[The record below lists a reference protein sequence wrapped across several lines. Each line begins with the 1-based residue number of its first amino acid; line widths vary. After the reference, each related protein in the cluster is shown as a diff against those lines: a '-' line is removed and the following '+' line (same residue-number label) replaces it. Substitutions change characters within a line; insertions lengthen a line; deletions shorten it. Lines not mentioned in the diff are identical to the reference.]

1 MRKIEGIFA
10 FDVARADVVADGA
23 AGDAAGGGDEEGQFR
38 FGDVP
43 AGIAA
48 DANGLA
54 GSDDAVGGGFEKQFG
69 ARGGVDAVVKIAAAG
84 GFGFFHP
91 GVLAAQ
97 IGDAGGP
104 DFLAFNGSERIF
116 GFARAGKFAGGDAG
130 LEMGKYVGAG
140 EQLIPR
146 CAGDGK
152 KTAGFFRA
160 LLGVSESPG
169 YPAAAKVCAEW
180 FPRRQRAFAFGF
192 VNAGCNMAAIIAALI
207 VPYLS
212 IHYGWQAAFIVIG
225 AMGLVLLAVWI
236 PLYKSPQIHPLL
248 SGQELA
254 LIESDPPESTARLSW
269 QQTLRYR
276 QSWVFVVGK
285 FLTDAMWWFFMT
297 FIPKILNGAPFHLG
311 LNRVGL
317 PLVAIYFMADL
328 GSVGGG
334 WLSSVMI
341 HRGSTVN
348 FARKISMLMMATLV
362 LPMMMLPFVQTPLA
376 AIMILGFATAGHQ
389 GFSSNNYTL
398 CSDLFPKS
406 MVGVISGLGG
416 FFGYIGAS
424 IFTAFTGN
432 WVQYT
437 GNYIAP
443 CFIASSA
450 YLISILAIHLVSPR
464 LTPVKIVD

>member
-1 MRKIEGIFA
+1 MPIAPPLEKTNRIGFRWVILALICVGTTINYINRLVIGILAPDLQALYHITDSQYGYITAAFSFA
-10 FDVARADVVADGA
+10 YAFGQLGCGKLLDRIGTRMGYGLAL
-23 AGDAAGGGDEEGQFR
+23 AGWS
-38 FGDVP
+38 
-43 AGIAA
+43 IAA
-48 DANGLA
+48 MLTALGRGAL
-54 GSDDAVGGGFEKQFG
+54 SFG
-69 ARGGVDAVVKIAAAG
+69 I
-84 GFGFFHP
+84 
-91 GVLAAQ
+91 L
-97 IGDAGGP
+97 
-104 DFLAFNGSERIF
+104 
-116 GFARAGKFAGGDAG
+116 RA
-130 LEMGKYVGAG
+130 
-140 EQLIPR
+140 I
-146 CAGDGK
+146 
-152 KTAGFFRA
+152 
-160 LLGVSESPG
+160 LGVSEAPG

-207 VPYLS
+207 VPWLS
-212 IHYGWQAAFIVIG
+212 IHYGWQAAFVVIG
-225 AMGLVLLAVWI
+225 AMGLLLLAVWV
-236 PLYKSPQIHPLL
+236 PLYHSPQLHPML
-248 SGQELA
+248 GPTELA
-254 LIESDPPESTARLSW
+254 LIESDPPESTRQLSW
-269 QQTLRYR
+269 AQVLSYR

-285 FLTDAMWWFFMT
+285 FLTDAMWWFFMS

-334 WLSSVMI
+334 WMSSAMIHQGSSVN
-341 HRGSTVN
+341 R
-348 FARKISMLMMATLV
+348 ARKVTMLVMAMLV
-362 LPMMMLPFVQTPLA
+362 LPMMGLPYVSTPLA
-376 AIMILGFATAGHQ
+376 AILILGLATAGHQ

-432 WVQYT
+432 WVQSH

-450 YLISILAIHLVSPR
+450 YLVSILAIHLVSPR
-464 LTPVKIVD
+464 LTPVRIVDAAE

>member
-1 MRKIEGIFA
+1 MPIAPSVPRTARIGFRWVILALICVGTTINYINRLVIGILAPDLQALYHITDSQYGYISAAFSFA
-10 FDVARADVVADGA
+10 YAF
-23 AGDAAGGGDEEGQFR
+23 GQLGCGKLLDR
-38 FGDVP
+38 IGTRV
-43 AGIAA
+43 GY
-48 DANGLA
+48 GLA
-54 GSDDAVGGGFEKQFG
+54 LAGWSISAMLTALGRGAISFG
-69 ARGGVDAVVKIAAAG
+69 I
-84 GFGFFHP
+84 
-91 GVLAAQ
+91 L
-97 IGDAGGP
+97 
-104 DFLAFNGSERIF
+104 
-116 GFARAGKFAGGDAG
+116 RA
-130 LEMGKYVGAG
+130 
-140 EQLIPR
+140 I
-146 CAGDGK
+146 
-152 KTAGFFRA
+152 
-160 LLGVSESPG
+160 LGVSESPG

-207 VPYLS
+207 VPWLS
-212 IHYGWQAAFIVIG
+212 IHFGWQAAFIVIG
-225 AMGLVLLAVWI
+225 AMGLILLAVWG
-236 PLYKSPQIHPLL
+236 PLYRSPDLHPLL
-248 SGQELA
+248 SAGERA
-254 LIESDPPESTARLSW
+254 MIESDPPELTRRLPWSEV
-269 QQTLRYR
+269 LRYR

-285 FLTDAMWWFFMT
+285 FLTDATWWFFMT

-334 WLSSVMI
+334 WLSSSMI
-341 HRGSTVN
+341 HRGFTVN
-348 FARKISMLMMATLV
+348 FARKLSMLAMAMLA
-362 LPMMMLPFVQTPLA
+362 LPMMTLPFVHTSLA
-376 AIMILGFATAGHQ
+376 AILILGLATAGHQ

-443 CFIASSA
+443 CLVASLT
-450 YLISILAIHLVSPR
+450 YVISILAIHLVSPR
-464 LTPVKIVD
+464 LTPVRIGDQAA

>member
-1 MRKIEGIFA
+1 VILGLICAGTTINYINRLVIGILAPDLQALYHITDSQYGYISAA
-10 FDVARADVVADGA
+10 FSFTYAFGQLGCGKLLDRIGTRIGYGLAL
-23 AGDAAGGGDEEGQFR
+23 AGWS
-38 FGDVP
+38 
-43 AGIAA
+43 IAA
-48 DANGLA
+48 MLTALGR
-54 GSDDAVGGGFEKQFG
+54 G
-69 ARGGVDAVVKIAAAG
+69 AM
-84 GFGFFHP
+84 
-91 GVLAAQ
+91 
-97 IGDAGGP
+97 
-104 DFLAFNGSERIF
+104 S
-116 GFARAGKFAGGDAG
+116 FA
-130 LEMGKYVGAG
+130 L
-140 EQLIPR
+140 L
-146 CAGDGK
+146 
-152 KTAGFFRA
+152 RA
-160 LLGVSESPG
+160 LLGVTESPG

-212 IHYGWQAAFIVIG
+212 IHYGWQAAFIAIG
-225 AMGLVLLAVWI
+225 AMGLILRAVWI

-248 SGQELA
+248 SASELA
-254 LIESDPPESTARLSW
+254 LIESDPPESTARLTW
-269 QQTLRYR
+269 RQVLRYR

-285 FLTDAMWWFFMT
+285 FLTDACWWFFMT

-311 LNRVGL
+311 LNKVGL

-334 WLSSVMI
+334 WMSSLLI
-341 HRGSTVN
+341 HRGFTVN
-348 FARKISMLMMATLV
+348 FSRKTSMLVMAMLV
-362 LPMMMLPFVQTPLA
+362 LPMMSLPSAGTPLM
-376 AIMILGFATAGHQ
+376 AILILGLATAGHQ

-424 IFTAFTGN
+424 IFTAFTGH
-432 WVQYT
+432 WVQYH

-443 CFIASSA
+443 CFIASLA

-464 LTPVKIVD
+464 LTPVKISERLN